1 MKAKRKPFVC
11 GQKLLGKS
19 EVFTMPCDCEYGTCN
34 DGLME
39 VWEKGKKSVVF
50 TRCMLKNSY
59 EQGKKEQEE
68 FDIRVIKAMKFN
80 HQQEI
85 NETRK
90 QTLEESLLLRDAE
103 KKALA
108 KTIIRDLLIEMNN
121 ENVGCLRRVDLE
133 LKLKELS
140 K

>member
-59 EQGKKEQEE
+59 EQGKK
-68 FDIRVIKAMKFN
+68 DADGIKATLLIERDKKA
-80 HQQEI
+80 
-85 NETRK
+85 RK
-90 QTLEESLLLRDAE
+90 QTFKEVLKEYKKLIDEAPTISHKDSIDFGCWLEQ
-103 KKALA
+103 K
-108 KTIIRDLLIEMNN
+108 I
-121 ENVGCLRRVDLE
+121 
-133 LKLKELS
+133 KELS